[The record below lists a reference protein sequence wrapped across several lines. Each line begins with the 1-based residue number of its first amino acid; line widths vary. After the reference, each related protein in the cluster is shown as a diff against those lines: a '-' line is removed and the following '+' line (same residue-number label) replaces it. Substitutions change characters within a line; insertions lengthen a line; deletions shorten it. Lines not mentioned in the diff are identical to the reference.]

1 MEKCP
6 YCAEEIQDEAI
17 KCKHCGEWLNTQEI
31 LEGLRG
37 WLIVVGV
44 IFWLNFI
51 PFIGFINYLQ
61 QEINY
66 YNLRAVMG
74 ITMMLGVIRLIFLI
88 TLINGFHKRTKYI
101 LKIFKQY
108 TLFHFIYIIPASAC
122 ISAIRLGI
130 ESKYFTFYQYGVLG
144 GVTCALI
151 ANIIIFGVLY
161 LYLLKS
167 RRSKNTFTI
176 DINPW
181 IPIPK

>member
-1 MEKCP
+1 MKKCP
-6 YCAEEIQDEAI
+6 YCAEEIQDDAI
-17 KCKHCGEWLNTQEI
+17 KCKHCGEWLNTQEK

-37 WLIVVGV
+37 WLIVVGI
-44 IFWLNFI
+44 IFWLNII
-51 PFIGFINYLQ
+51 PFIGFIIYLQ
-61 QEINY
+61 LENDY
-66 YNLRAVMG
+66 SNLNPVIG

-122 ISAIRLGI
+122 VSAIRLGI
-130 ESKYFTFYQYGVLG
+130 ESNYFTFYHYGVLG
-144 GVTCALI
+144 GVTAALI
-151 ANIIIFGVLY
+151 ANIIIFRILY

-181 IPIPK
+181 ILK